1 MTTTTGGATCG
12 STAGPGGASAGTS
25 WSGRVTTDR
34 GYSRASGTPSI
45 PSPPRALSRR
55 DSRHYRWH
63 VRDEA
68 FRFLRDSFYVTV
80 GFGVLAVQK
89 LQVRR
94 RELEK
99 ALDQQLA
106 APRQQLA

>member
-1 MTTTTGGATCG
+1 
-12 STAGPGGASAGTS
+12 
-25 WSGRVTTDR
+25 
-34 GYSRASGTPSI
+34 
-45 PSPPRALSRR
+45 
-55 DSRHYRWH
+55 
-63 VRDEA
+63 VRNEP

-94 RELEK
+94 RELER

-106 APRQQLA
+106 VPREQLGRVLGHSRNGSHAAD

>member
-1 MTTTTGGATCG
+1 M
-12 STAGPGGASAGTS
+12 
-25 WSGRVTTDR
+25 
-34 GYSRASGTPSI
+34 
-45 PSPPRALSRR
+45 
-55 DSRHYRWH
+55 
-63 VRDEA
+63 RDEA

-106 APRQQLA
+106 APRQQLARVLGHSSNGSRAD